1 MSFKS
6 SKTSHFIMNS
16 LFHISL
22 MTSQGRIKYW
32 ILSQTGTE
40 ESGKN
45 KKSWF
50 FLLGLKYTLRTWFES
65 KNILLKSCPEL
76 SNQVLSR
83 LVGHFAYCATPLS
96 LMSFK
101 LSKTFNYQP
110 LFFHSPTQNEN
121 VKKVQSVFLPN
132 WNWLFLL
139 IFSLFKVEKIKIH
152 DWSTA
157 EVSSWISQLC
167 SSN

>member
-1 MSFKS
+1 MAKFV
-6 SKTSHFIMNS
+6 N
-16 LFHISL
+16 L
-22 MTSQGRIKYW
+22 
-32 ILSQTGTE
+32 E
-40 ESGKN
+40 E
-45 KKSWF
+45 
-50 FLLGLKYTLRTWFES
+50 LRCCL
-65 KNILLKSCPEL
+65 LLKPEFCQEKL
-76 SNQVLSR
+76 KNSKKEPSSSNELQKVYCTVFR

>member
-1 MSFKS
+1 MNQMIGSRTHPCIPLEKHSSWKRPKNPFRVSF
-6 SKTSHFIMNS
+6 
-16 LFHISL
+16 
-22 MTSQGRIKYW
+22 RP
-32 ILSQTGTE
+32 
-40 ESGKN
+40 
-45 KKSWF
+45 
-50 FLLGLKYTLRTWFES
+50 FLTIFDHLPTLKFR
-65 KNILLKSCPEL
+65 N
-76 SNQVLSR
+76 R

>member
-1 MSFKS
+1 MP
-6 SKTSHFIMNS
+6 
-16 LFHISL
+16 
-22 MTSQGRIKYW
+22 
-32 ILSQTGTE
+32 ILKFSPVQIIITHP
-40 ESGKN
+40 
-45 KKSWF
+45 
-50 FLLGLKYTLRTWFES
+50 LLGL
-65 KNILLKSCPEL
+65 
-76 SNQVLSR
+76 R

-152 DWSTA
+152 D
-157 EVSSWISQLC
+157 
-167 SSN
+167 

>member
-1 MSFKS
+1 MRRPQNWKKIAANFNFS
-6 SKTSHFIMNS
+6 S
-16 LFHISL
+16 
-22 MTSQGRIKYW
+22 R
-32 ILSQTGTE
+32 E
-40 ESGKN
+40 ETN
-45 KKSWF
+45 
-50 FLLGLKYTLRTWFES
+50 
-65 KNILLKSCPEL
+65 
-76 SNQVLSR
+76 R

-139 IFSLFKVEKIKIH
+139 IFSLFKVEKINIC
-152 DWSTA
+152 D
-157 EVSSWISQLC
+157 
-167 SSN
+167 

>member
-1 MSFKS
+1 MAGSSGIFKA
-6 SKTSHFIMNS
+6 KQKRGVTFNS
-16 LFHISL
+16 NKLGSL
-22 MTSQGRIKYW
+22 
-32 ILSQTGTE
+32 ILQNFQNWPSALCSAQE
-40 ESGKN
+40 DR
-45 KKSWF
+45 
-50 FLLGLKYTLRTWFES
+50 LR
-65 KNILLKSCPEL
+65 
-76 SNQVLSR
+76 SR

>member
-1 MSFKS
+1 MYDYRDFLTKSRILAQCATALSIATRHLCQMSLIGS
-6 SKTSHFIMNS
+6 VVPPNINSRTSLPCPEN
-16 LFHISL
+16 
-22 MTSQGRIKYW
+22 
-32 ILSQTGTE
+32 
-40 ESGKN
+40 
-45 KKSWF
+45 
-50 FLLGLKYTLRTWFES
+50 
-65 KNILLKSCPEL
+65 LKSDQD
-76 SNQVLSR
+76 STSYIVDR

>member
-1 MSFKS
+1 MHNGICVKIQVKS
-6 SKTSHFIMNS
+6 PNSKSMYNFSTNRKTALHVKDVELCSNWSNDDI
-16 LFHISL
+16 LC
-22 MTSQGRIKYW
+22 RI
-32 ILSQTGTE
+32 
-40 ESGKN
+40 
-45 KKSWF
+45 
-50 FLLGLKYTLRTWFES
+50 
-65 KNILLKSCPEL
+65 
-76 SNQVLSR
+76 
-83 LVGHFAYCATPLS
+83 VGHFAYCATPLS

-152 DWSTA
+152 D
-157 EVSSWISQLC
+157 
-167 SSN
+167 

>member
-1 MSFKS
+1 MDLAVSKIEAHIPTIRMVVSFLRFV
-6 SKTSHFIMNS
+6 TSFNV
-16 LFHISL
+16 
-22 MTSQGRIKYW
+22 R
-32 ILSQTGTE
+32 
-40 ESGKN
+40 
-45 KKSWF
+45 
-50 FLLGLKYTLRTWFES
+50 
-65 KNILLKSCPEL
+65 
-76 SNQVLSR
+76 SR

-152 DWSTA
+152 D
-157 EVSSWISQLC
+157 
-167 SSN
+167 

>member
-1 MSFKS
+1 MAKRIDLIGL
-6 SKTSHFIMNS
+6 HFW
-16 LFHISL
+16 
-22 MTSQGRIKYW
+22 R
-32 ILSQTGTE
+32 
-40 ESGKN
+40 
-45 KKSWF
+45 KKSLNF
-50 FLLGLKYTLRTWFES
+50 FILDQAGCIKPTLFRMKF
-65 KNILLKSCPEL
+65 IIIDHC
-76 SNQVLSR
+76 QRDAGR

>member
-1 MSFKS
+1 MVPKNLVPMDKWSPNQFGPPGK
-6 SKTSHFIMNS
+6 MVP
-16 LFHISL
+16 
-22 MTSQGRIKYW
+22 RIFC
-32 ILSQTGTE
+32 LSRG
-40 ESGKN
+40 
-45 KKSWF
+45 
-50 FLLGLKYTLRTWFES
+50 
-65 KNILLKSCPEL
+65 
-76 SNQVLSR
+76 R

-152 DWSTA
+152 D
-157 EVSSWISQLC
+157 
-167 SSN
+167 

>member
-1 MSFKS
+1 MCRCTIHLLRNLWLSACLKRDMALR
-6 SKTSHFIMNS
+6 KTTMP
-16 LFHISL
+16 
-22 MTSQGRIKYW
+22 Y
-32 ILSQTGTE
+32 
-40 ESGKN
+40 
-45 KKSWF
+45 
-50 FLLGLKYTLRTWFES
+50 
-65 KNILLKSCPEL
+65 SCC
-76 SNQVLSR
+76 SIACR

>member
-1 MSFKS
+1 MKS
-6 SKTSHFIMNS
+6 EA
-16 LFHISL
+16 
-22 MTSQGRIKYW
+22 Q
-32 ILSQTGTE
+32 
-40 ESGKN
+40 
-45 KKSWF
+45 
-50 FLLGLKYTLRTWFES
+50 LLQPT
-65 KNILLKSCPEL
+65 
-76 SNQVLSR
+76 R

-139 IFSLFKVEKIKIH
+139 IFSLFKVEKIEIH
-152 DWSTA
+152 DRSTA
-157 EVSSWISQLC
+157 EVSS
-167 SSN
+167 